1 MLFMS
6 TAFASTIKSPSIV
19 FYSRK
24 LFWLVAAIFISLGSS
39 DNVYAQN
46 EAPIACWVTEFVP
59 GERSDHW
66 QKGAVQRTRT
76 FSTQKISID
85 GLSLEKLSEIFEKHV
100 RSSTSPLSS
109 KSQYVSGCTLGGG
122 YRSAAE
128 MASFGALD
136 YRGDSKEIIWAPS
149 PSELDAA
156 RRSATDPQFVYAQ
169 CVLTYGPGPV
179 NSTYVDTVLDFATT
193 PIFMAKLMFHE
204 ITRANAWS
212 KLKDWARANRIR
224 DHYSA
229 CFSASSQERLKAE
242 YAFAMD
248 HFRAGSQTREIDFS
262 ELKFDPGFAYLP
274 GAEAKVAEI
283 PKPAPTSPVAS
294 GYLSVED
301 NGNAARAKAQ
311 ELVLL
316 QAKREEIARKAADA
330 AAAAKSAAKNK
341 QILDK
346 ARAERKKRGNRQ

>member
-6 TAFASTIKSPSIV
+6 SAFASTIKSPSMV
-19 FYSRK
+19 FYARK
-24 LFWLVAAIFISLGSS
+24 LFWLFAAIFISLGIS

-109 KSQYVSGCTLGGG
+109 KSQYVSGCTVGGA
-122 YRSAAE
+122 YE
-128 MASFGALD
+128 ASFGALD

-156 RRSATDPQFVYAQ
+156 RRSATDSQFVYAQ

-179 NSTYVDTVLDFATT
+179 STPYVDTVLDFATT
-193 PIFMAKLMFHE
+193 PIFMAKLIPDHRN
-204 ITRANAWS
+204 TRADAWS
-212 KLKDWARANRIR
+212 KLKDWARANRIN

-262 ELKFDPGFAYLP
+262 ELKLRPGSYLP

-283 PKPAPTSPVAS
+283 PKPAPSSPVAS

>member
-1 MLFMS
+1 
-6 TAFASTIKSPSIV
+6 
-19 FYSRK
+19 
-24 LFWLVAAIFISLGSS
+24 
-39 DNVYAQN
+39 
-46 EAPIACWVTEFVP
+46 
-59 GERSDHW
+59 
-66 QKGAVQRTRT
+66 
-76 FSTQKISID
+76 
-85 GLSLEKLSEIFEKHV
+85 
-100 RSSTSPLSS
+100 
-109 KSQYVSGCTLGGG
+109 
-122 YRSAAE
+122 
-128 MASFGALD
+128 
-136 YRGDSKEIIWAPS
+136 
-149 PSELDAA
+149 
-156 RRSATDPQFVYAQ
+156 
-169 CVLTYGPGPV
+169 
-179 NSTYVDTVLDFATT
+179 
-193 PIFMAKLMFHE
+193 MFHE

-346 ARAERKKRGNRQ
+346 ARAERKKWGNRQ